1 MTRLD
6 AAEYERAITWNLAI
20 AAELIGTDIESR
32 DEGKERYWGAFH
44 VCRQTGMW
52 HDWAAVAGG
61 ISSIELVQH
70 LKRRVGE
77 EWSHQ
82 DAS

>member
-44 VCRQTGMW
+44 SAGKPGCGMTGLRW
-52 HDWAAVAGG
+52 PAASAR
-61 ISSIELVQH
+61 SS
-70 LKRRVGE
+70 
-77 EWSHQ
+77 WFST
-82 DAS
+82 